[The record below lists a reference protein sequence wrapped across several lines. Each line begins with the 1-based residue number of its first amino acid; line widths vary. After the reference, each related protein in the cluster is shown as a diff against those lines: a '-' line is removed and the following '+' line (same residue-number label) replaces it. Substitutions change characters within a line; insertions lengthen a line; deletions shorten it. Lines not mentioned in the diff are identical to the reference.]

1 MLRQLHS
8 FVRIRLLILKFSRI
22 IFAQS
27 VMETLSILIS
37 QMKDKN
43 IVYSFEINF
52 HFQA

>member
-8 FVRIRLLILKFSRI
+8 FVRIRLLILKFPRI
-22 IFAQS
+22 IFAQG
-27 VMETLSILIS
+27 VMETVSILIS
-37 QMKDKN
+37 QMEDKN